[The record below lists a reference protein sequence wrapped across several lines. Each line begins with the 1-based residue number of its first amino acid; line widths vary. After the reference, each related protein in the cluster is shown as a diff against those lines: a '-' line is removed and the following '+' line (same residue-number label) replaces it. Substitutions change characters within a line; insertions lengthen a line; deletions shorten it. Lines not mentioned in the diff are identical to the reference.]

1 MRWSLE
7 GWPRWPVPL
16 ENDRTVESEGLEW
29 ITSRTDTMQI
39 AAGPEGRGEPL

>member
-16 ENDRTVESEGLEW
+16 ENDRTVEGEGLEW
-29 ITSRTDTMQI
+29 ITSRRTDTAQ
-39 AAGPEGRGEPL
+39 PDWKGRGEPL